1 MKSISI
7 HNKITTIIKNLSVL
21 GNFLLQY
28 QIEKLEY
35 TTEIDRTVVLEVY
48 NTHLLWILANLVGK
62 S

>member
-7 HNKITTIIKNLSVL
+7 HNKITTIIKNLSAL
-21 GNFLLQY
+21 GNVLLQY

-48 NTHLLWILANLVGK
+48 NTLSFGFWQI
-62 S
+62 